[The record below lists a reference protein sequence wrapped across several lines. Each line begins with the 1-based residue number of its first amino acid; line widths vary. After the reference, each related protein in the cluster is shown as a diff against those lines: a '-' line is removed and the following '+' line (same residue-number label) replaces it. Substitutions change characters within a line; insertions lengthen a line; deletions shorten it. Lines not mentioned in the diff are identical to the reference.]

1 METDGRVPERS
12 PKAFISATDSGIRSF
27 AGKESV
33 SMVPSIPEPVR
44 PRGGPVPVALRPH
57 VAEHLLQGE
66 TAVLGHVY

>member
-33 SMVPSIPEPVR
+33 SMASLSRSDLE
-44 PRGGPVPVALRPH
+44 
-57 VAEHLLQGE
+57 E
-66 TAVLGHVY
+66 VLSLSH